1 MKEVIKVIKENLS
14 FKELPKNLREALIDD
29 SANWMVIAFD
39 EGAYTKRTA
48 LKDAKYHFENYNDKE
63 YVLYHSNF
71 HGICC
76 HTHNEFYDLE
86 D

>member
-14 FKELPKNLREALIDD
+14 FKELPKNIKEAKINDCAD
-29 SANWMVIAFD
+29 WMIITFD
-39 EGAYTKRTA
+39 EGVYTKRTA
-48 LKDAKYHFENYNDKE
+48 LIDAKNHYENNDFKE

-71 HGICC
+71 HGIRCD
-76 HTHNEFYDLE
+76 THNEFYDLE